1 VRTSARPLARVAV
14 ALAIVGTSA
23 CGDRGAGG
31 TTATPIAVVSAFPA
45 ELAAVLD
52 RATVDESRTIDGHV
66 FRMGRIGRTPVVIAM
81 TGIGLV
87 NARDTTRLL
96 LDTFAV
102 SGVVVSAV
110 AGSPFKDG
118 DVTVPATWVLA
129 DGSSYAS
136 DPAWLDRV
144 AEITQDGAIAL
155 EHCAIIPDVGK
166 IPGVMPGQEVC
177 FPYTPRVVL
186 GGFGSSS
193 DPYGDQALG
202 CTPGGNDVFGCDGDP
217 LPATVVSVG
226 DAGTAALVRIDPG
239 TQAAYEME
247 TGAIAREAA
256 ARGLP
261 FIAFRASSDG
271 GGDPLNL
278 TDFTEFFAYYRLA
291 AHNAAAAAAAFLDGL
306 S

>member
-1 VRTSARPLARVAV
+1 MSTSARSLASVAV
-14 ALAIVGTSA
+14 ALAVVCASA
-23 CGDRGAGG
+23 CGDSG
-31 TTATPIAVVSAFPA
+31 TSASTPPLAVLSAFPA

-52 RATVDESRTIDGHV
+52 TATVDDTRTIDGHV
-66 FRMGRIGRTPVVIAM
+66 FRIGHIGRTPVVIGM

-87 NARDTTRLL
+87 NAGNTTRLL
-96 LDTFAV
+96 LDSFTV

-144 AEITQDGAIAL
+144 AEVTQDGAIAL
-155 EHCAIIPDVGK
+155 ESCAVIPDVGT
-166 IPGVMPGQEVC
+166 IPGATPGQEVC
-177 FPYTPRVVL
+177 FPYVPRVVL

-193 DPYGDQALG
+193 DPYGDHAVG
-202 CTPGGNDVFGCDGDP
+202 CTPGGNDVFGCDADP
-217 LPATVVSVG
+217 LPASAVSVG
-226 DAGTAALVRIDPG
+226 DAGTAALVRIAPE
-239 TQAAYEME
+239 TEAAYEQE

-271 GGDPLNL
+271 GDDPLNL

-291 AHNAAAAAAAFLDGL
+291 AHNAAAAAAAFLDRVR
-306 S
+306 